1 MPPRKRK
8 KATPADQAAADE
20 SAVQQDIHIQASP
33 TFGHIE
39 GGGQAIAAVVNVADA
54 QTVHVGDKIVINQ
67 PPTPIDPVVAARQ
80 LAALPLDTIPD
91 LAALPPTSRMPL
103 SRNPLFVGREDDLKQ
118 LAVTLKGGTTAAI
131 GQIAAATG
139 LGGIGKTNLA
149 TEFVHRYG
157 QFFAGG
163 VFWLSFADAA
173 SVPSEIAACGVGLDL
188 PDFAD
193 LKLDDQVALVR
204 QTWQQPIPCLLIFD
218 NCEDEALLDQWR
230 PTSGGCRVLVTG
242 RRARWDATLGVK
254 VLALGVLS
262 RPESIALLSEH
273 RRDLAQDDPD
283 LELITA
289 ELRDLPLAWPLAGSF
304 LARYR

>member
-163 VFWLSFADAA
+163 IFWLSFAEANA
-173 SVPSEIAACGVGLDL
+173 VPAEVAACGGAGALEL
-188 PDFAD
+188 RPDFGS
-193 LKLDDQVALVR
+193 LPLDDQVALVR
-204 QTWQQPIPCLLIFD
+204 QAWQQSLPRLLVFD
-218 NCEDEALLDQWR
+218 NCEDEALLQEWR
-230 PTSGGCRVLVTG
+230 P
-242 RRARWDATLGVK
+242 K
-254 VLALGVLS
+254 
-262 RPESIALLSEH
+262 
-273 RRDLAQDDPD
+273 
-283 LELITA
+283 
-289 ELRDLPLAWPLAGSF
+289 
-304 LARYR
+304 